1 MLVFIMWCFVIALLA
16 EPPPG
21 QHGLPLAAQESSQ
34 ACCDHPPAAAPTYC
48 FAHSAVLSRSVGT
61 LAPSV
66 HRPAP
71 AVAAAAE
78 GGRTTMDK
86 KYSDFMD
93 SMKELGAL

>member
-1 MLVFIMWCFVIALLA
+1 ML
-16 EPPPG
+16 
-21 QHGLPLAAQESSQ
+21 
-34 ACCDHPPAAAPTYC
+34 Y
-48 FAHSAVLSRSVGT
+48 RSVGT

-78 GGRTTMDK
+78 GGRTTMDR
-86 KYSDFMD
+86 KYADFMD